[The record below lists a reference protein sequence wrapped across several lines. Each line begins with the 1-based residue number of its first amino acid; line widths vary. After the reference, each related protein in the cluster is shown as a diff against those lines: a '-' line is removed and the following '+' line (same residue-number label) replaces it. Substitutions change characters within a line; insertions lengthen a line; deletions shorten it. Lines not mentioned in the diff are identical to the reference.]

1 MQQIEKLMRY
11 ADRYSPY
18 YTSLLSGSGTTA
30 FNVDT
35 FFALPLL
42 SREILRN
49 NRTQLRCSQIPPDH
63 GALDEMMTS
72 GSTGSPVVVDTT
84 AYVAAVWAA
93 VTLRDHLWHRRD
105 ASLSNASIRWRVEN
119 TGMSPEGQTYNDWG
133 APFNQFFATGP
144 GYFLNSSSTV
154 DEQLDW
160 LVRRNPHYLISH
172 PSNLRAL
179 LDAVDER
186 GVRIPNLRQVRTVGE
201 SLDADLR
208 QRVQAVLGVPLIDFY
223 SSQEVG
229 YIALQCPE
237 HAHYHV
243 QAENLFVEILDE
255 RGQPCQPGET
265 GRVVVTSLRNYAMPL
280 LRYDIGDFAEVGTQC
295 SCGRGLPV
303 LKRIL
308 GRVRNMLTLPDG
320 SKRWPNLGFRE
331 IMKIAP
337 VSQFQLVQHAL
348 DKLELKLVVEPALSE
363 QQESQIRQTLAS
375 YLQFPNTITIS
386 YHQEIAR
393 SKGGKFEDFVSHVE

>member
-1 MQQIEKLMRY
+1 
-11 ADRYSPY
+11 
-18 YTSLLSGSGTTA
+18 
-30 FNVDT
+30 
-35 FFALPLL
+35 
-42 SREILRN
+42 
-49 NRTQLRCSQIPPDH
+49 
-63 GALDEMMTS
+63 
-72 GSTGSPVVVDTT
+72 
-84 AYVAAVWAA
+84 
-93 VTLRDHLWHRRD
+93 
-105 ASLSNASIRWRVEN
+105 
-119 TGMSPEGQTYNDWG
+119 MSPEGQTYNDWG

-237 HAHYHV
+237 HPHYHV

-337 VSQFQLVQHAL
+337 VRQFQLVQHAL
-348 DKLELKLVVEPALSE
+348 DKLELKLVVEPVLSE
-363 QQESQIRQTLAS
+363 RQESRIRQTLAS